1 MNFLHETVGLVVAG
15 LFALLALWGGLLW
28 IRNAHPGK
36 WFWRLLAAAQIAFG
50 LQLLVGAFMLTTRG
64 GRPIL
69 HYVYGAFPLLVL
81 YFAHRIARRLEGIEW
96 VGFAIA
102 GLFIFGLQLRAYM
115 TGGS

>member
-1 MNFLHETVGLVVAG
+1 MNLFHKVVGLAVAG

-28 IRNAHPGK
+28 ILNAHPGK
-36 WFWRLLAAAQIAFG
+36 WFWRLLAAGQILFG
-50 LQLLVGAFMLTTRG
+50 IQIVAGAFMLISRG

-81 YFAHRIARRLEGIEW
+81 YYAHRIAKRLEGIEW

-102 GLFIFGLQLRAYM
+102 GLVIFGLQLRGYM